1 MFPVYPQDLSE
12 ITFILSPQPVIILDS
27 STWLKIHPP
36 LDKTEIQGWCWVLL
50 IPCLQRLSPVTSAEV
65 ATPLTSFPPQP
76 LSSQEPSSLPLD
88 FWIAFP
94 FASCSPSLLLSIPL
108 RFSPEIVSKEAEV
121 ITSLPC
127 SEFLMPLNAGS
138 SVRAWTLQLGSLSGP
153 SVSLS
158 SSLLGETGIT
168 IPTS

>member
-1 MFPVYPQDLSE
+1 MRLWCFQCTHRTCPKLHSFYHHNPLSSWILQLGSKSTPAGQDRN
-12 ITFILSPQPVIILDS
+12 T
-27 STWLKIHPP
+27 
-36 LDKTEIQGWCWVLL
+36 GMMWVLL

-94 FASCSPSLLLSIPL
+94 FASCSPSLLLSLPL

-121 ITSLPC
+121 IMSLPC

-153 SVSLS
+153 SVSSS
-158 SSLLGETGIT
+158 SSLLG
-168 IPTS
+168 